1 MDNGQ
6 KARYYAA
13 ILSEYGLWSVST
25 GEQFESS
32 FLQEVI
38 LHFDSECISSQ
49 QNLKLT
55 EVSKLICICHSL
67 HLHSIDSKFQNWHS
81 KCSIQTVNCRFYV
94 WLCKILHKIYSTII
108 VHAYDNYRIV
118 PCKRPWA
125 LAAHA

>member
-67 HLHSIDSKFQNWHS
+67 HLHSIDSKFQNGTQNVVS
-81 KCSIQTVNCRFYV
+81 RLSTAGFMFGYARYCIRSI
-94 WLCKILHKIYSTII
+94 
-108 VHAYDNYRIV
+108 
-118 PCKRPWA
+118 A
-125 LAAHA
+125 L